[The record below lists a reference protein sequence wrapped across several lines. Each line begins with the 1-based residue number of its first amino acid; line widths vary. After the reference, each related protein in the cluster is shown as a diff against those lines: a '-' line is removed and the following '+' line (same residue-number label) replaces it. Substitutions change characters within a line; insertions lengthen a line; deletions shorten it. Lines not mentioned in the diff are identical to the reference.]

1 MKLNKIQ
8 IAVGSA
14 AILGIIVIPLV
25 FVSSAINSNK
35 IIPNT
40 YIDDINIGDLT
51 KDEAVKKLEKEYNEK
66 TISIKYNDKSWNI
79 LSKDIDFKYNIT
91 ETVDD
96 AYKYSRDGNFIENAS
111 DTISANFGNKTNIK
125 LELNYDKSKL
135 DKKLE
140 EIAKE
145 VDVPAK
151 DATININGS
160 NINVTKEVVGK
171 KVEISDTK
179 KAIENG
185 IIDNNFSIDLVVK
198 EDKPEVTEEQ
208 LNSIDT
214 VLGQYS
220 TNFNASVAG
229 RTYNVKLAAQSTS
242 NIVLMPGE
250 EFSYND
256 STGPRSIANGYQ
268 NAPVIVQGEI
278 QEGVGGGVCQV
289 STTLYNAV
297 LYSGVDITN
306 FRNHSIP
313 SSYAPKGRDA
323 TVAYGAIDFKFK
335 NSFKHPIYIKNTVY
349 GNTVLSQI
357 YGAKAD
363 KSNIEIVTTTDKVVA
378 SSVKKV
384 NDSNLEVGK
393 EKVTQKGRDAYSVST
408 YRVYK
413 DGSGKE
419 IKREKVVNSYYPA
432 KQTVISVGTKVPVK
446 KETPKTPE
454 EPKQPEVPKKP
465 EVPKN
470 PEPPKNPEEPK
481 KPDPKPGE
489 TEQPKS

>member
-25 FVSSAINSNK
+25 FASSAINSNK

-40 YIDDINIGDLT
+40 YVDDINIGDLT

-79 LSKDIDFKYNIT
+79 LANDIDFKYNIA

-96 AYKYSRDGNFIENAS
+96 AYNSSRDGNFVENAS

-135 DKKLE
+135 DKKIE
-140 EIAKE
+140 DIAKE
-145 VDVPAK
+145 IDVPAK

-185 IIDNNFSIDLVVK
+185 IIDNNFSIDLIVK

-208 LNSIDT
+208 LKSIDT

-268 NAPVIVQGEI
+268 NAPVIVQGEL

-335 NSFKHPIYIKNTVY
+335 NNFKHPIYIKNTVY

-363 KSNIEIVTTTDKVVA
+363 NANIEIVTTTDKVVA

-384 NDSNLEVGK
+384 NDSNLEIGK

-432 KQTVISVGTKVPVK
+432 KQTIISVGTKVP
-446 KETPKTPE
+446 
-454 EPKQPEVPKKP
+454 EPKAPVVPP
-465 EVPKN
+465 VT
-470 PEPPKNPEEPK
+470 PPVTPPAT
-481 KPDPKPGE
+481 PPITPPITPPTTE
-489 TEQPKS
+489 TSTPPASTPAQ